1 MRRNWTEKMG
11 IASLKSPDTG
21 EQVGDA
27 VGKATIL
34 NKQFQ
39 QAFTSET
46 PLSDDHSKPQTHPDI
61 PDITFTVNGIQRLL
75 AGLDSNKASGPDKV
89 LPRVL
94 KELASPLAP
103 ILSDLFNRSF
113 QTGSVPKDWRHANV
127 SPVYKKGKN
136 LAVNYRPISLTCVCF
151 KVYEHI
157 VASALMSHA
166 QRHNLLYSLQHGIRS
181 KLSCETQLV
190 EFVRDLAENM
200 YAGHQTDVL
209 VMDFSK
215 AFDKVGHWRLL
226 IKLQGYGATGNMNS
240 WIQNWLADRTQV
252 VVVDGEQSG
261 PVPVTSG
268 VPQGS
273 VLRPCLFLFF
283 INDMAEKL
291 QSTVRLFADDTIAYL
306 AVDNQCDAMALQH
319 DLDLLAEWEQTW
331 QVEFH
336 PDKCQVLR
344 VTNKHPQNITPHD
357 YILHGHTLS
366 VVDDVKYLGLTVS
379 SNLRWDTQI
388 AKATAKANSTM
399 AVLRRNV
406 RVSSKAIKSTAY
418 SALVRPHVEYC
429 SAVWDP
435 YTKKQTQRVEMVQ
448 RRAARWVCGK
458 FRQGLNCT
466 GPTEMISHL
475 GWPSLEVRKKVARL
489 TLLYKMANNLVLM
502 STRSLLIPA
511 PRSTRAMLP
520 HAYMPMF
527 HTPKRLYQCNS
538 FLPRTVTDWNH
549 LPNRIAASLSLEAFK
564 ASVMKHLA

>member
-1 MRRNWTEKMG
+1 MYYCKGMILCMSHCHVLYNLLEIK
-11 IASLKSPDTG
+11 LLLLLLL
-21 EQVGDA
+21 
-27 VGKATIL
+27 L
-34 NKQFQ
+34 NKQFR
-39 QAFTSET
+39 QAFTSEK

-75 AGLDSNKASGPDKV
+75 AGLDRNKASGSHKV
-89 LPRVL
+89 VPRVL
-94 KELASPLAP
+94 KELASPLSP

-113 QTGSVPKDWRHANV
+113 QTGSVPKDWRHVNV
-127 SPVYKKGKN
+127 SPVYKKGKKII
-136 LAVNYRPISLTCVCF
+136 AVNYRPINLTCVCC
-151 KVYEHI
+151 KVFGHI
-157 VASALMSHA
+157 VASALMPHA
-166 QRHNLLYSLQHGIRS
+166 QGQNLSYSLQHGSRS

-200 YAGHQTDVL
+200 YTGHQTNVL

-215 AFDKVGHWRLL
+215 VFDKVGHRHLL
-226 IKLQGYGATGNMNS
+226 TKFQGYGVTGKMNS

-273 VLRPCLFLFF
+273 VLGPCLFLFF

-306 AVDNQCDAMALQH
+306 AVDSQCDAMALQH

-331 QVEFH
+331 QTEFH

-344 VTNKHPQNITPHD
+344 VTNKHHQNITQHD
-357 YILHGHTLS
+357 YILHGDTLS

-388 AKATAKANSTM
+388 AKATAKANSAM

-406 RVSSKAIKSTAY
+406 RVSSKAINSTAY

-435 YTKKQTQRVEMVQ
+435 HTKKQTQRVEIVQ
-448 RRAARWVCGK
+448 RRAARWVCDK

-475 GWPSLEVRKKVARL
+475 GWHSLEVRRKVARL

-511 PRSTRAMLP
+511 PRSTRTTPP
-520 HAYMPMF
+520 HAFMPMF
-527 HTPKRLYQCNS
+527 HTPKRLYQYYS
-538 FLPRTVTDWNH
+538 FIPRTVTEWSD
-549 LPNRIAASLSLEAFK
+549 LPNRIAAASSLQVFK
-564 ASVMKHLA
+564 ASVMEHLG

>member
-1 MRRNWTEKMG
+1 MKKPRDIPRFKSASWDKFRDYINTKGQEITSAPPDANVDTLWCSIRDALVEGTQKFIPHKRTREKIDLPYITPTLRRLIHRRDRLHDKMRKQRRNISNHDRAAATKTKYKHLKAHVQSEIRLVIHRAGHLTPWRQRKNIKIILVPCERNWTEKMG

-27 VGKATIL
+27 VGKATIH

-75 AGLDSNKASGPDKV
+75 AGLDPNKASGPDKV

-113 QTGSVPKDWRHANV
+113 QTGSVPMDWRHANV
-127 SPVYKKGKN
+127 SPVYKKGKKI
-136 LAVNYRPISLTCVCF
+136 LAVNYRPISLTCVCC
-151 KVYEHI
+151 KVFEHI

-166 QRHNLLYSLQHGIRS
+166 QRDNLLYSLQHGFRS

-215 AFDKVGHWRLL
+215 AFDKVGHRRLL
-226 IKLQGYGATGNMNS
+226 TKLQGYGVTGKMSS

-273 VLRPCLFLFF
+273 AWPWPSCRVGEDLADGIPSRQVPGTTGHQQRPPKHHPTWLHSTRTY
-283 INDMAEKL
+283 AE
-291 QSTVRLFADDTIAYL
+291 R
-306 AVDNQCDAMALQH
+306 C
-319 DLDLLAEWEQTW
+319 WW
-331 QVEFH
+331 
-336 PDKCQVLR
+336 CQVPWPDSIEQ
-344 VTNKHPQNITPHD
+344 PQM
-357 YILHGHTLS
+357 GHTNCKSFSQGQLHH
-366 VVDDVKYLGLTVS
+366 G
-379 SNLRWDTQI
+379 
-388 AKATAKANSTM
+388 STEEECSG
-399 AVLRRNV
+399 VL
-406 RVSSKAIKSTAY
+406 
-418 SALVRPHVEYC
+418 
-429 SAVWDP
+429 
-435 YTKKQTQRVEMVQ
+435 
-448 RRAARWVCGK
+448 
-458 FRQGLNCT
+458 
-466 GPTEMISHL
+466 
-475 GWPSLEVRKKVARL
+475 
-489 TLLYKMANNLVLM
+489 
-502 STRSLLIPA
+502 
-511 PRSTRAMLP
+511 
-520 HAYMPMF
+520 
-527 HTPKRLYQCNS
+527 
-538 FLPRTVTDWNH
+538 
-549 LPNRIAASLSLEAFK
+549 
-564 ASVMKHLA
+564 